1 MVYVTGTRYNSTA
14 ASFEKIR
21 KPSGELL
28 NSNDT
33 LIIVGGFDVEGFLVN
48 MHEELDKIEKQIPYT
63 IICLSGA
70 SYFGN
75 PEKYPTVKRFGG
87 MVKQI
92 KNNIFQLRGGSAYQI
107 EGKKTFVFNGA
118 VAKGDSEYDRGVK
131 CLEDNN
137 YSFDYI
143 LSNCSMLSTVVYFI
157 RGIRNIDLSEQSY
170 LDKHLVNCSFSQY
183 LFGRG
188 PSGCSITK
196 EVHEEL
202 FELK

>member
-1 MVYVTGTRYNSTA
+1 MIYVTGTRYNSTA
-14 ASFEKIR
+14 ASLEKIR

-75 PEKYPTVKRFGG
+75 SEKYTNIKRFGG
-87 MVKQI
+87 TVKHI
-92 KNNIFQLRGGSAYQI
+92 RNNVFQLYGGSAYQI
-107 EGKKTFVFNGA
+107 EGKKLFVFHGA
-118 VAKGDSEYDRGVK
+118 VSKGDSEYDRGVK

-143 LSNCSMLSTVVYFI
+143 LSNRSMQSTLVYFI
-157 RGIRNIDLSEQSY
+157 RGIRSIDLSGQCY
-170 LDKHLVNCSFSQY
+170 LDKHLINCDFKLY
-183 LFGRG
+183 IFGRG
-188 PSGCSITK
+188 PSGCSLTK
-196 EVHEEL
+196 EVHEEV